1 MKRPL
6 QLCLIGAAVS
16 LIATLHLPR
25 ALNLEGD
32 GAMSTAITRNASPP
46 SPEMATLRDVQD
58 EVHSVVV
65 DMPQVISLA
74 YADPET
80 WGSLPTWTEPDDQPP
95 ATPVL
100 QVAMTD

>member
-6 QLCLIGAAVS
+6 QLCLIGAAVP

-32 GAMSTAITRNASPP
+32 GAMSTAITNASPP

-80 WGSLPTWTEPDDQPP
+80 WGSLPLNRMINLRQH
-95 ATPVL
+95 
-100 QVAMTD
+100 QCYR

>member
-6 QLCLIGAAVS
+6 QLCLIGAAVP

-32 GAMSTAITRNASPP
+32 GAMSTAITNASPP

-65 DMPQVISLA
+65 DMRQVISLA
-74 YADPET
+74 
-80 WGSLPTWTEPDDQPP
+80 
-95 ATPVL
+95 
-100 QVAMTD
+100 